1 MAPMPRPSE
10 ASKAFFSGLFSETPV
25 VQIKP
30 MFGNM
35 GAFVNG
41 NMFASLFGE
50 DVWVRLSDAERP
62 ELLAVDGTSVPEP
75 MPGKPMKEYVALPIA
90 WRDEPGRIH
99 GWVARSLEWAAGL
112 PPKEPGSRKRVRTS

>member
-1 MAPMPRPSE
+1 MPPMPRPSE
-10 ASKAFFSGLFSETPV
+10 ESKAFFRRLFADTPV

-75 MPGKPMKEYVALPIA
+75 MPGKPMKEYVALPTA
-90 WRDEPGRIH
+90 WRSETKRIDE
-99 GWVARSLEWAAGL
+99 WVARSLAWAAEL
-112 PPKEPGSRKRVRTS
+112 PPKEPGSRKRARSA